1 MGGAQNKVI
10 DPEKDETEAIAQKP
24 KESMFIGE

>member
-1 MGGAQNKVI
+1 MGGAQYKVI